1 MNRTDRLYALVEELR
16 AVAPRPRS
24 ASWLA
29 RRFEVSVRTVERDL
43 DALRQSGVPV
53 FTEPGRSGGYAIDR
67 SRTLPP
73 LALTAAEALAISVAL
88 RDSATSPFAEAAA
101 SAARKVLATLPADV
115 RDREQLLA
123 AALYE
128 ADPGQPTAGAGARTS
143 QVVVAA
149 VDQQRVLALAYTD
162 RAGQRTDRDVEP
174 LGLLHG
180 SGGWYLVAHC
190 RLRGAIRG
198 FHLGSIA
205 AAELRDERA
214 PARDPAELARELSRF
229 DATAFLRP

>member
-1 MNRTDRLYALVEELR
+1 VNRTDRLYALVEELR

-43 DALRQSGVPV
+43 DALRQSGVPL
-53 FTEPGRSGGYAIDR
+53 FTEPGRTGGYAIDR

-88 RDSATSPFAEAAA
+88 RESTGSPFAAAAA
-101 SAARKVLATLPADV
+101 SAVLKVLATLPADV
-115 RDREQLLA
+115 REREQLLA

-128 ADPGQPTAGAGARTS
+128 AGDDERPAPGAGTD
-143 QVVVAA
+143 QTVVAA
-149 VDQQRVLALAYTD
+149 IDQQRVLALAYTD
-162 RAGQRTDRDVEP
+162 RAGRRTERDVEP

-180 SGGWYLVAHC
+180 PGGWYLVAHC

-198 FHLGSIA
+198 FHLGSIT

-214 PARDPAELARELSRF
+214 PVRDPAELRRELSRF
-229 DATAFLRP
+229 DARSFLRL